1 MYLHTLEDFTRYFGT
16 SPSKLGQEDL
26 RRYQLDLLHE
36 RTLATGTI
44 IGRIAAL
51 RFFFMK
57 VLRRPYRQ
65 LDLVD
70 PKHPYR
76 LPTIFSEEEVAR
88 LLASAN
94 SSYHFVILMTLYST
108 GVRRAELC
116 RIHRDTCRILRQ
128 EIAAAGTG

>member
-1 MYLHTLEDFTRYFGT
+1 
-16 SPSKLGQEDL
+16 
-26 RRYQLDLLHE
+26 
-36 RTLATGTI
+36 
-44 IGRIAAL
+44 
-51 RFFFMK
+51 MK

-76 LPTIFSEEEVAR
+76 LPTMFSEEEVAR

-94 SSYHFVILMTLYST
+94 SSYHFVILMILYST

-128 EIAAAGTG
+128 EIAAAGIG